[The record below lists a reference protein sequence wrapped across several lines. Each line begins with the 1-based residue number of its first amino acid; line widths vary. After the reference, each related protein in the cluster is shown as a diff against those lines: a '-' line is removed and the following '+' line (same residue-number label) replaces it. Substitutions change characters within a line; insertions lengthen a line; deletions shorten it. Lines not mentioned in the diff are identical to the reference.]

1 MATLINGNGNAAVY
15 AAQDAD
21 WFASLTNGTTAR
33 MNVGDA
39 FSHSIEDANTIAL
52 ENGVIVTK
60 EGRRIQLDAG
70 SVDEFTIP
78 TGEQD
83 VTNYYIIGYH
93 LYTDGSSNQLCETF
107 VQQMESSSATIV
119 ENTFRGGATE
129 VYVSVK
135 RVTQESLTITAVED
149 LLGIYNGASD
159 SNIATVEAGTTATQ
173 AYVADD
179 YVVVGGQ
186 LYIVT
191 SAIAIGDTFTVGTN
205 ITATTVGTELSEL
218 NSRLTVLEN
227 GVGYETLFDSGDIQ
241 IGYGTKYYSNVKPSD
256 VADYS
261 EVVCLAFQGTA
272 DATSE
277 TSAVVTATY
286 YPKNLAIAVL
296 PTQYITSNLDVSGST
311 IYRVAIAFASDIS
324 NNYIFARLDS
334 INRNERYLN
343 RFVILGRK

>member
-159 SNIATVEAGTTATQ
+159 SNLGAVETGTKATQ
-173 AYVADD
+173 AYTAGE

-191 SAIAIGDTFTVGTN
+191 SAIAIGDTFTVDTN

-218 NSRLTVLEN
+218 NSRLTELIVSCTQAEYDAMASHN
-227 GVGYETLFDSGDIQ
+227 PTTLYVITGD
-241 IGYGTKYYSNVKPSD
+241 
-256 VADYS
+256 
-261 EVVCLAFQGTA
+261 
-272 DATSE
+272 
-277 TSAVVTATY
+277 
-286 YPKNLAIAVL
+286 
-296 PTQYITSNLDVSGST
+296 
-311 IYRVAIAFASDIS
+311 
-324 NNYIFARLDS
+324 
-334 INRNERYLN
+334 
-343 RFVILGRK
+343 